1 MHLCPQESILI
12 KEIIL
17 GKGQFQAKLLADSK
31 TADCNFCISLHR
43 VLFSILL
50 QIFLSE

>member
-1 MHLCPQESILI
+1 MHLCPQERVLI

-17 GKGQFQAKLLADSK
+17 GKGQFPAKLLADSQ
-31 TADCNFCISLHR
+31 TADCHFCLRLHR
-43 VLFSILL
+43 VLFSISL